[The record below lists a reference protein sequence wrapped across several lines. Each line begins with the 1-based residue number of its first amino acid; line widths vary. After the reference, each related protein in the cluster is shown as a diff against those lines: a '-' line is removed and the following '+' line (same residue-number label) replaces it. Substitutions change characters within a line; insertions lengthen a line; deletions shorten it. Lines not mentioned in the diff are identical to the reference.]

1 MIKCACCGR
10 ELRGMRRS
18 LATISS
24 RILVAIRVA
33 QREGKRSLLRIG
45 RPCRVVCS
53 DEARMGCPLLARVYS
68 RVERV
73 CRETTRWRT
82 SRVGG
87 RCRCQMSGTT
97 SIKEVWEVVCVEAI
111 AEQNQ
116 KGDVRTVLRNAER
129 DGLAAQSKT
138 RMKQK
143 TKGDEGEV
151 TKPRARFVRE
161 IGDPLRMIVRKKSG
175 QANLAQDS
183 PALSKLLL
191 GGVGDAS
198 VELESM
204 V

>member
-1 MIKCACCGR
+1 
-10 ELRGMRRS
+10 
-18 LATISS
+18 
-24 RILVAIRVA
+24 
-33 QREGKRSLLRIG
+33 
-45 RPCRVVCS
+45 
-53 DEARMGCPLLARVYS
+53 
-68 RVERV
+68 
-73 CRETTRWRT
+73 
-82 SRVGG
+82 
-87 RCRCQMSGTT
+87 MSGTT